1 MIFLRNHLH
10 VLTYNS
16 NDTDTE
22 RVIEDLELLDFEDQ
36 TKFSDWRIR
45 KETTINLYRKLL
57 VCVFKK

>member
-1 MIFLRNHLH
+1 VIFLRNHLH